1 VPSQIAPIADTLVNE
16 TYYGAPIQPT
26 RSSWDHSPNSER
38 YFKSVTPLSQQLTK
52 YLNKWTGGS
61 EYESGWIDMNPEV
74 LDYIVG
80 SYAGAGAKT
89 AKRFV
94 FDDVGWLAKAAAG
107 KDPGKLE
114 MNDIVFLRRV
124 YGEQNDSSVA
134 AVFYENLDDLKQSQ
148 KAYENL
154 KGAQRKEWRE
164 DQGWKV
170 RLFERMKQAE
180 KSIRAAKDPDAK
192 NRIRKR
198 FNKYYREAWLSQ
210 F

>member
-1 VPSQIAPIADTLVNE
+1 
-16 TYYGAPIQPT
+16 
-26 RSSWDHSPNSER
+26 
-38 YFKSVTPLSQQLTK
+38 
-52 YLNKWTGGS
+52 
-61 EYESGWIDMNPEV
+61 
-74 LDYIVG
+74 
-80 SYAGAGAKT
+80 
-89 AKRFV
+89 
-94 FDDVGWLAKAAAG
+94 VGWLAKAAAG

-134 AVFYENLDDLKQSQ
+134 AVYYENLDDLKQSQ

-164 DQGWKV
+164 DQGWKAP
-170 RLFERMKQAE
+170 LFERMKQAE

-198 FNKYYREAWLSQ
+198 FNRYYREAWLSQ

>member
-1 VPSQIAPIADTLVNE
+1 
-16 TYYGAPIQPT
+16 
-26 RSSWDHSPNSER
+26 
-38 YFKSVTPLSQQLTK
+38 
-52 YLNKWTGGS
+52 
-61 EYESGWIDMNPEV
+61 MNPEV
-74 LDYIVG
+74 LDYIGG
-80 SYAGAGAKT
+80 SDAGAGAKT